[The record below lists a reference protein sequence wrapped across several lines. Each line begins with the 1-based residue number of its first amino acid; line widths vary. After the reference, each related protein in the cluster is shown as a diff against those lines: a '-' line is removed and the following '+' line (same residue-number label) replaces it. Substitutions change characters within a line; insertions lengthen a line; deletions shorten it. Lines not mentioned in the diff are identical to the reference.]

1 MIRYSSIELRF
12 GSRRLLRN
20 GELCL
25 YPGCVHL
32 LLGDS
37 GCGKTTLLRALA
49 FLHPVRGMRCRWG
62 DMEVTPDMH
71 AGVRRTQIAYLTQE
85 QTMLQNEGS
94 LQENLEL
101 ICALSN
107 VRCEEEKRDALAR
120 LLGLNVEWDAAVTTL
135 SRGERQRYG
144 LLCAC
149 MKQAPLVLL
158 DEPTSALDEE
168 GVRSVC
174 RLLEHLRAQGHTIVL
189 STHDPRL
196 YPSAQYCYSFVDG
209 RLQKETVGREE
220 ALSSKTPPVQTKAPL
235 ISMRVLSRRL
245 CQKGSLVF
253 GLCRIAFLCVL
264 CLFPLLEEALFA
276 QAGDAWISLANTAQA
291 MPDVRYLENAPLLER
306 TQVEAQ
312 VDGEGLPYWETTV
325 YLQGRPFVVVPDPRL
340 TQVMVPKGMA
350 SAWCSCTQMELVLQG
365 EVHLISIVPDADVSE
380 SGETYVRVPYEWMS
394 DQMMRAGVRE
404 SSTWLCSVDVR
415 HSPLEQAD
423 VLRSAFPSA
432 SITVMVTREQELL
445 RILLP
450 WLSVLLW
457 VLAVAGPLLFACRQ
471 IQRTR
476 RKWHAWKLYGIAER
490 HFLCLQLYDSSRR
503 LWKEGAIALV
513 LSLTAA
519 GLLGHS
525 LSACL
530 PAFFALTLGYLLIV
544 VLLPSLLLAALC
556 YRGL

>member
-1 MIRYSSIELRF
+1 
-12 GSRRLLRN
+12 
-20 GELCL
+20 
-25 YPGCVHL
+25 
-32 LLGDS
+32 
-37 GCGKTTLLRALA
+37 
-49 FLHPVRGMRCRWG
+49 
-62 DMEVTPDMH
+62 
-71 AGVRRTQIAYLTQE
+71 
-85 QTMLQNEGS
+85 
-94 LQENLEL
+94 
-101 ICALSN
+101 
-107 VRCEEEKRDALAR
+107 
-120 LLGLNVEWDAAVTTL
+120 
-135 SRGERQRYG
+135 
-144 LLCAC
+144 
-149 MKQAPLVLL
+149 
-158 DEPTSALDEE
+158 
-168 GVRSVC
+168 
-174 RLLEHLRAQGHTIVL
+174 
-189 STHDPRL
+189 
-196 YPSAQYCYSFVDG
+196 
-209 RLQKETVGREE
+209 
-220 ALSSKTPPVQTKAPL
+220 
-235 ISMRVLSRRL
+235 MRVLSRRL

-291 MPDVRYLENAPLLER
+291 MPDVRYLGNAPLLER

-365 EVHLISIVPDADVSE
+365 EVHRISIVPDADVSE
-380 SGETYVRVPYEWMS
+380 SGETYVRVPYEWML
-394 DQMMRAGVRE
+394 DQMMRARVSE

-415 HSPLEQAD
+415 RSPQEQAD

-432 SITVMVTREQELL
+432 SITVMGTREQELL

-503 LWKEGAIALV
+503 LWKEGTIALV
-513 LSLTAA
+513 LSLAAA

-544 VLLPSLLLAALC
+544 VLLPSLLLADLC
-556 YRGL
+556 YRRL